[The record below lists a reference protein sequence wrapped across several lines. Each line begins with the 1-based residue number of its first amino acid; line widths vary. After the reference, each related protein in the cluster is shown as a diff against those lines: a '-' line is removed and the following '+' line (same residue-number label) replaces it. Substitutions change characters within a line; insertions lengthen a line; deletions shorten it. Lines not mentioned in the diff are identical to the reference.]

1 MTFKHRTRIRKVSH
15 VGTCKRI
22 IPGIG
27 NYMCKGP
34 EAGVCLVCSRK
45 TAQLEW
51 RKQWAGVAGDEVRAV
66 AGSTQN
72 TQNLAQHSVAA
83 LALR

>member
-34 EAGVCLVCSRK
+34 EAGVCLVCSRQ

-51 RKQWAGVAGDEVRAV
+51 RKQWAGVAGDEVREV

-72 TQNLAQHSVAA
+72 TQNLAQHSVVA